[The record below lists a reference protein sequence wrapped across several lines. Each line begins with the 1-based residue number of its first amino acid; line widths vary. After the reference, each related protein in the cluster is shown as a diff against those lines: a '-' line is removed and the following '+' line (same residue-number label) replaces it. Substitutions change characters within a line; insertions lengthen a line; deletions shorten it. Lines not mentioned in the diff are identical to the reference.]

1 MNAASSNIALPA
13 PSSVLDGTTYTL
25 INTHATNTKALNR
38 NYRLIGGGTSSTLP
52 NSTSITIQRFG
63 SDWVQLR

>member
-25 INTHATNTKALNR
+25 INTHATNTKTLNR
-38 NYRLIGGGTSSTLP
+38 SYGLINGGSTNTLP
-52 NSTSITIQRFG
+52 NSTSVTIQKVVNV
-63 SDWVQLR
+63 WQQIY